1 MAAPSK
7 KEAALLK
14 EYLARGRFVLAE
26 ACCGDKRFDRDF
38 RALMKRLFPGSPLK
52 PLPTSHPVWK
62 AAGKFAV
69 PPRSFPLEGIEKDGR
84 TVVIYSPVPLAGYWE
99 ANDHARGREQGRV
112 GIPAVPQEGTP
123 PGMWIDAI
131 TASWP
136 GSSRCNRT
144 VPGSD

>member
-99 ANDHARGREQGRV
+99 ANDHARGRGQLAFRLGAAIIAYAT
-112 GIPAVPQEGTP
+112 GGWLPPARGQKLKL
-123 PGMWIDAI
+123 D
-131 TASWP
+131 
-136 GSSRCNRT
+136 
-144 VPGSD
+144 